1 MGMILRIASSRI
13 VGQGDI
19 VGRSGYFSLNLSA
32 NSVMRGRLD
41 ARRTLK
47 RLVADLRFID
57 FQRERR
63 EFDKVQLLSF
73 IKRKCSVPEQKNV
86 YNENTVSKD
95 INVFLHSYI
104 EPNDLK
110 QLERYSALLINLGL
124 MREIEKG
131 VYRFQEIDTD
141 SIPDVVILYALCD
154 IKGEDKLLSFDKIQ
168 ELSLLFCIP
177 IASFLDKVRHIAEVY
192 SDYITYSDNSGI
204 RNIYFKDNIESIHL
218 LDMYYNHEI

>member
-1 MGMILRIASSRI
+1 MSPFVIFVIVLTIIYIIYYAVMITRDLYGKKEDHKTQEEVFDVSDMVEEEAAVSVHESDN
-13 VGQGDI
+13 G
-19 VGRSGYFSLNLSA
+19 FSVADKEYETLNL
-32 NSVMRGRLD
+32 
-41 ARRTLK
+41 
-47 RLVADLRFID
+47 
-57 FQRERR
+57 Q
-63 EFDKVQLLSF
+63 
-73 IKRKCSVPEQKNV
+73 NV